1 MPSSNHFGED
11 KEPVEPFVGSLIQSI
26 SFKACLRKKL
36 LGSFTESLYKDW
48 YSEKSFKL
56 GLTKL
61 STSNFIFFYFGI
73 KLFYR
78 ANYY

>member
-26 SFKACLRKKL
+26 SFRACLRKKL

-48 YSEKSFKL
+48 YSEKSL
-56 GLTKL
+56 
-61 STSNFIFFYFGI
+61 NWD
-73 KLFYR
+73 
-78 ANYY
+78 